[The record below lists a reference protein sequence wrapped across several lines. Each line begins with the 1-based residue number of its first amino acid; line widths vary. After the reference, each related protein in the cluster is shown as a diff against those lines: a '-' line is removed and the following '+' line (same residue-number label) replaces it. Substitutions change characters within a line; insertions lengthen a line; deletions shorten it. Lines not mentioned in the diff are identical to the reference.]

1 MAVPHRVPDLGALEL
16 LLAVIRLGSVG
27 RAAAELGVSQPAA
40 SARIRSMERQMG
52 VELLERSPRG
62 SRPTEAGAL
71 VATWAQ
77 RVLDAAHE
85 MDAGLA
91 ALPQRRGLR
100 IMASPTVAEHLL
112 PGWLV
117 ALDTT
122 YPDASIT
129 LRTAGSTTVAEQVR
143 LGKADLG
150 FVEGARNLA
159 GLSGTVVGSDRLVVV
174 VASGHP
180 WARRRSG
187 VSAEELAAVSLILRA
202 DGTRAV
208 LDRALA
214 SFGGTARPLVEPA
227 STAELKA
234 AAVSGTGPAVV
245 SELAVFGELSGGRLV
260 TVPVDDL
267 DLSRPLRAVWPA
279 GRRPSGPA
287 RDLLA
292 LIRRSRSR
300 PAP

>member
-1 MAVPHRVPDLGALEL
+1 VAVPHRVPDLGALEL

-117 ALDTT
+117 ALDKTC
-122 YPDASIT
+122 PDASIT

-174 VASGHP
+174 VASVHP
-180 WARRRSG
+180 WARRSG
-187 VSAEELAAVSLILRA
+187 VSAEDLAAVSLILRA

-245 SELAVFGELSGGRLV
+245 SELAVAGELSGGRLV
-260 TVPVDDL
+260 TVPVDGL

-292 LIRRSRSR
+292 LIRRSRPR